1 MADHWIGPGI
11 VIVPWLVAVL
21 VTVVVAHRAGLSS
34 FSLAIAIVGIS
45 WVFAIAAASLFPFP
59 LPPYSSIPLADR
71 PFEHLPN
78 GWLNP
83 VPFHTLAR
91 ATRSGGSGMALAVGN
106 VIAYLPLGIVLGLL
120 DSRARV
126 GRVVAIALL
135 VSGGVELLQL
145 SLSLV
150 VGFPYRAADID
161 DVLLNV
167 LGVVAGYAMVRLIIP
182 AARTTMHRGPRAR
195 TAP

>member
-1 MADHWIGPGI
+1 VAQQWIGPGI
-11 VIVPWLVAVL
+11 VIVPWLMAVL
-21 VTVVVAHRAGLSS
+21 VTLVVARREALSS
-34 FSLAIAIVGIS
+34 FSLAVAIVGIS
-45 WVFAIAAASLFPFP
+45 WVFAVVAASLFPFP
-59 LPPYSSIPLADR
+59 LPPYSSVPLADG

-78 GWLNP
+78 VWLNP
-83 VPFHTLAR
+83 FPFHTIAR
-91 ATRSGGSGMALAVGN
+91 ATRSGSSGLALAVGN
-106 VIAYLPLGIVLGLL
+106 VIAYLPLGIVLGLV

-126 GRVVAIALL
+126 GRVIAIALL

-145 SLSLV
+145 SISLV

-167 LGVVAGYAMVRLIIP
+167 LGVVAGYAMVRLVIP
-182 AARTTMHRGPRAR
+182 AARTTVRRAPRAR